1 MFGFW
6 SLSALSSLGGEIATY
21 NGEVFSIVL
30 HIQEDESIDGNI
42 QRLISLDLALQKESI
57 LVL

>member
-30 HIQEDESIDGNI
+30 NIQEGESIDGNI
-42 QRLISLDLALQKESI
+42 QGLISLDLALQKESI
-57 LVL
+57 LIL

>member
-6 SLSALSSLGGEIATY
+6 SLSALSTLGGEIATY
-21 NGEVFSIVL
+21 NGEVFSIIL
-30 HIQEDESIDGNI
+30 NIQEDESIDGNI
-42 QRLISLDLALQKESI
+42 QGLITLDLALQKESI

>member
-6 SLSALSSLGGEIATY
+6 SLSALSTLGSQTATY

-30 HIQEDESIDGNI
+30 HIQEGEFIDGNI
-42 QRLISLDLALQKESI
+42 QGLISLDLALQKESI
-57 LVL
+57 IIL